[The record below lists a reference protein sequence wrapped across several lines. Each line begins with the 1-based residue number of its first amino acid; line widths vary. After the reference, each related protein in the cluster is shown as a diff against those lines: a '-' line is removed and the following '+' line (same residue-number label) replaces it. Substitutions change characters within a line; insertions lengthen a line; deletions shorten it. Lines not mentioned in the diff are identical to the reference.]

1 MASSADDVTIQI
13 NGNRGPRKKK
23 GNSRIR
29 TLIRKAFE
37 TIDVD
42 GSNDLSR
49 EEITL
54 FMRKRILEEKVE
66 SIRNK
71 AGVNTHKSLTEEIKR
86 SREEALNI
94 YAGWDVGVEVEF
106 LHKGVH
112 KIAFIQSI
120 QPTKDGDDYEA
131 MLEIL
136 SNSKVVGP
144 IGISDMKKKH
154 KKPLEDFVMDDI
166 DDASKIKI
174 SKHVGDSV
182 YRWMLAQ
189 DNKPD
194 IKEGAQKFFK
204 RYMFLCDNLVRKA
217 DVDGNGSI
225 DVDEFV
231 SIFCHNGPLYLSL
244 T

>member
-13 NGNRGPRKKK
+13 DGNRGPGKKK

-120 QPTKDGDDYEA
+120 KPTKDGDDYEA

-154 KKPLEDFVMDDI
+154 KKRLGKQSSSTSFTKLNI
-166 DDASKIKI
+166 RTKIRQI
-174 SKHVGDSV
+174 
-182 YRWMLAQ
+182 M
-189 DNKPD
+189 
-194 IKEGAQKFFK
+194 
-204 RYMFLCDNLVRKA
+204 M
-217 DVDGNGSI
+217 
-225 DVDEFV
+225 
-231 SIFCHNGPLYLSL
+231 
-244 T
+244 